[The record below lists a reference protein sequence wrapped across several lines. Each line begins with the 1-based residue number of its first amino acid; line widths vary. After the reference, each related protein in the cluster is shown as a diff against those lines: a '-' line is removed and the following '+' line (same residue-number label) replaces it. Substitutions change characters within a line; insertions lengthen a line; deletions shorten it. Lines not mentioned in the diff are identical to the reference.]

1 MRCAGTSDHQR
12 CSQTEHGN
20 KVKKHI
26 EEIGAAANRETMN
39 TITTGKKRSVRRFL
53 WLFLLL
59 SAGLCLGWA
68 ESWEGIRA
76 AAEDVKSISANF
88 VQEKHLPI
96 LAKPLVSSGR
106 FVYRRPDSLRWE
118 YFSPV
123 KSVLLMADGKARRFF
138 QSEQGLVE
146 DAGARLQAMQFVM
159 PEIGG
164 WLSGRFEDNPMFDAR
179 LEENGRIVLIPKDE
193 GMARFIQRIELHL
206 SERPGVIEQVLIFEG
221 EKAYTRMQFT
231 DIRVNPV
238 IEDRLFREVN

>member
-1 MRCAGTSDHQR
+1 
-12 CSQTEHGN
+12 
-20 KVKKHI
+20 
-26 EEIGAAANRETMN
+26 
-39 TITTGKKRSVRRFL
+39 L
-53 WLFLLL
+53 LLLLL
-59 SAGLCLGWA
+59 SAWLCLGWA
-68 ESWEGIRA
+68 DSWEGIRA
-76 AAEDVKSISANF
+76 AAGNVNAISADF

-96 LAKPLVSSGR
+96 LAKPLVSNGR

-123 KSVLLMADGKARRFF
+123 KSILLMIDGKARRFV

-146 DAGARLQAMQFVM
+146 DVGARMQAMRFVM

-206 SERPGVIEQVLIFEG
+206 SERPGVIQQVLIFEG

-231 DIRVNPV
+231 DIQVNPV
-238 IEDRLFREVN
+238 IEDRLFREVQ

>member
-1 MRCAGTSDHQR
+1 MVLPRIAWEQG
-12 CSQTEHGN
+12 EKN
-20 KVKKHI
+20 V
-26 EEIGAAANRETMN
+26 EEVGAASSRDKMEKFATKNKY
-39 TITTGKKRSVRRFL
+39 TIKRL
-53 WLFLLL
+53 LLPLLLL

-68 ESWEGIRA
+68 DSWEGIRA
-76 AAEDVKSISANF
+76 AAEDVKAISADF

-96 LAKPLVSSGR
+96 LARPLVSNGR

-123 KSVLLMADGKARRFF
+123 KSVLLMVDGKARRFV

-146 DAGARLQAMQFVM
+146 DVGARIQAMQFVM

-179 LEENGRIVLIPKDE
+179 LEENGRIVLTPRDE

-231 DIRVNPV
+231 DIQVNPV
-238 IEDRLFREVN
+238 VEDRLFREVQ

>member
-1 MRCAGTSDHQR
+1 M
-12 CSQTEHGN
+12 
-20 KVKKHI
+20 
-26 EEIGAAANRETMN
+26 
-39 TITTGKKRSVRRFL
+39 
-53 WLFLLL
+53 LLLIL

-68 ESWEGIRA
+68 DSWEGIRA
-76 AAEDVKSISANF
+76 AAEDVNSISADF

-96 LAKPLVSSGR
+96 LAKPLVSNGR

-123 KSVLLMADGKARRFF
+123 KSVLLMVDGKARRFVE
-138 QSEQGLVE
+138 SEQGLVE
-146 DAGARLQAMQFVM
+146 DAGARMQAMQFVM

-193 GMARFIQRIELHL
+193 GMARFIQRIELLL
-206 SERPGVIEQVLIFEG
+206 SEQPGVIEQVLIFEG

-231 DIRVNPV
+231 DIQVNPV
-238 IEDRLFREVN
+238 IEDRLFREVQ